1 MKKIYTLPYALVIAA
16 LNTASSYADVFT
28 SGDLQYTTLD
38 ENTCEITKSFAGAAD
53 LVIPPKATDEA
64 TGKEY
69 TVVSIKYGVFR
80 SSSITSCVVPGT
92 ITKCGPML
100 FNSCRS
106 LKSVTF
112 EEGVE
117 ELGYSSFPSCSQLTQ
132 INLPTSLKVLGGEQ
146 YGNYGSAFTGC
157 TALKSITIPSGIT
170 EVPDKTFEGCSA
182 LEEVVFE
189 GEITSIGESAF
200 YNCTALTSEFSFPAL
215 TSIGKNAFARCTSL
229 KKTEIGGSLENLSEQ
244 AFYDSGLEDITLNE
258 GIKTIGSQAFY
269 NCKLKSVAFPAS
281 VTEIAAEAFKG
292 CTALASV
299 SCYSEV
305 PPAAYTN
312 TFDPDTYEF
321 APLRVPNSADAA
333 YEAADCWNQ
342 FEERIN
348 ISVGIEETVGNAI
361 SVKCIDGGISI
372 EGTDATAEV
381 WSVSGKLAART
392 SAREIR
398 LPAGLYIVRVA
409 GTNIKTIVR

>member
-200 YNCTALTSEFSFPAL
+200 AGCN
-215 TSIGKNAFARCTSL
+215 
-229 KKTEIGGSLENLSEQ
+229 SLES
-244 AFYDSGLEDITLNE
+244 ITLPFT
-258 GIKTIGSQAFY
+258 G
-269 NCKLKSVAFPAS
+269 AS
-281 VTEIAAEAFKG
+281 LTG
-292 CTALASV
+292 ALNTHFGYIFGA
-299 SCYSEV
+299 
-305 PPAAYTN
+305 AAY
-312 TFDPDTYEF
+312 
-321 APLRVPNSADAA
+321 
-333 YEAADCWNQ
+333 
-342 FEERIN
+342 
-348 ISVGIEETVGNAI
+348 
-361 SVKCIDGGISI
+361 GGKAQ
-372 EGTDATAEV
+372 GV
-381 WSVSGKLAART
+381 
-392 SAREIR
+392 
-398 LPAGLYIVRVA
+398 
-409 GTNIKTIVR
+409 